1 MKKLTRIPYL
11 FLLLPALLFFS
22 SIGLVLAQDQRQ
34 ELNSL
39 IQETQ
44 KKSDRPG
51 EMSFVWWIPQEY
63 WQLSFSQNP
72 TVTPEQAQK
81 VLEVFRPYT
90 IVAVVDGKASSMAG
104 VTYRGEA
111 EVHSSIKLKDKMGN
125 IYLPLS
131 DSEVSVDTK
140 SFLGAM
146 KPVLASVLGPMGQNM
161 YFFVFSAQD
170 KSGADIANAKQ
181 QGAFSVQLDGGREF
195 KWNLPLSSLIPLKT
209 CPTCNQKLNGA
220 YKFCPWDGTK
230 LE

>member
-1 MKKLTRIPYL
+1 MEKFMRVKYL
-11 FLLLPALLFFS
+11 FFLLLAVLFLSRIDF
-22 SIGLVLAQDQRQ
+22 VLAQDPRQ

-44 KKSDRPG
+44 KKSDRIG

-72 TVTPEQAQK
+72 TITPEQAEK
-81 VLEVFRPYT
+81 VLEVFRPYI
-90 IVAVVDGKASSMAG
+90 IVAVVDGKTGSMAG
-104 VTYRGEA
+104 ITYRGEA
-111 EVHSSIKLKDKMGN
+111 EIRSSIKLKDKMGN

-146 KPVLASVLGPMGQNM
+146 KPVLANVLGPMGQNM
-161 YFFVFSAQD
+161 YFFVFSTKD
-170 KSGADIANAKQ
+170 KSGEDIANAKKE
-181 QGAFSVQLDGGREF
+181 GRFSVELDGNRSF
-195 KWNLPLSSLIPLKT
+195 LWTLPLSSLIPLKV